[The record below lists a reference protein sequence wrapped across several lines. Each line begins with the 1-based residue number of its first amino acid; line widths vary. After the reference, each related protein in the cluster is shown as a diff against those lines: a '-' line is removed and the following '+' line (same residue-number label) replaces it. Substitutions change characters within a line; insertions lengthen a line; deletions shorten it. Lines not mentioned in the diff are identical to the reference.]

1 MRTVFVA
8 GAAAAIVFVLLNRA
22 IWLLNRPSDF
32 AVACGY
38 FLLLAIFSLAV
49 GFVSRL
55 WRRL

>member
-1 MRTVFVA
+1 MRTVFIA

-32 AVACGY
+32 DVTCGY
-38 FLLLAIFSLAV
+38 FLLLALISLAL
-49 GFVSRL
+49 GFVTRL

>member
-22 IWLLNRPSDF
+22 IWLLNRPSDL
-32 AVACGY
+32 AVAAGY
-38 FLLLAIFSLAV
+38 ILLLALFSLAV
-49 GFVSRL
+49 GFVTRL